1 MTKKSLFIA
10 FVVSLGGFLF
20 GFDAGIISGVMSYVG
35 PEFNLNDAQTGW
47 VVSSPS
53 FSAMIAMLIAGKMS
67 DQVGRKKIL
76 IIVAF
81 LYAFSAVASAY
92 SFDYQTLYIS
102 RMIGGLA
109 FGAALIL
116 APTYIAEIS
125 NSNNRGTLV
134 SIQQL
139 NIVLGFFAA
148 FLSNYFFNEI
158 NSTSGFFNDE
168 NVWRWMLGV
177 EFVPAILYFI
187 LMFFVP
193 MSPRWLYNKG
203 KFKTAKEVLIKI
215 HGKDKAEE
223 ESKNIKLKLNELTKA
238 SENEL
243 FYTQVLK
250 ILLEGKEE
258 KVVLKELQREPVKG
272 KFLHAD
278 FQRVSRKTKLKVVV
292 PFRFIGEE
300 DCEGVKTEGGVI
312 AKAIS
317 EIEIA
322 CLAGD
327 IPEAIEIDITN
338 LMLNDAIRLSDLT
351 LPEGAEIPGFDEE
364 NDQMIVSVNPP
375 RAEEEEPEIVA
386 EGEEGETADGEE
398 TSEDQGASSDDSSEE
413 AESSD

>member
-1 MTKKSLFIA
+1 
-10 FVVSLGGFLF
+10 
-20 GFDAGIISGVMSYVG
+20 MS
-35 PEFNLNDAQTGW
+35 
-47 VVSSPS
+47 
-53 FSAMIAMLIAGKMS
+53 
-67 DQVGRKKIL
+67 
-76 IIVAF
+76 
-81 LYAFSAVASAY
+81 
-92 SFDYQTLYIS
+92 
-102 RMIGGLA
+102 
-109 FGAALIL
+109 
-116 APTYIAEIS
+116 
-125 NSNNRGTLV
+125 
-134 SIQQL
+134 
-139 NIVLGFFAA
+139 
-148 FLSNYFFNEI
+148 NEI
-158 NSTSGFFNDE
+158 ILNADLRIRTGTNKTREIRREDS
-168 NVWRWMLGV
+168 M
-177 EFVPAILYFI
+177 VPAIIYG
-187 LMFFVP
+187 
-193 MSPRWLYNKG
+193 N
-203 KFKTAKEVLIKI
+203 
-215 HGKDKAEE
+215 EE

-250 ILLEGKEE
+250 ILLEGNEE

-292 PFRFIGEE
+292 PFRFNGEE
-300 DCEGVKTEGGVI
+300 ECEGVKTGGGVL

-338 LMLNDAIRLSDLT
+338 LMLNEAIRLSDLT

-375 RAEEEEPEIVA
+375 RAEEEEPEIVT

-398 TSEDQGASSDDSSEE
+398 IPEDQGTSGDDSSKE